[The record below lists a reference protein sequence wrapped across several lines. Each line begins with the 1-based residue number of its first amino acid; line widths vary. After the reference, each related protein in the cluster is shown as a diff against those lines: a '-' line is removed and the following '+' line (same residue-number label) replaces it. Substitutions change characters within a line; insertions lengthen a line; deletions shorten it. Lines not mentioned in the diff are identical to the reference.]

1 MKKCKDIK
9 NSLPLYLDDS
19 LPAADKKAVEE
30 HLKTCPVCTKILT
43 QLSKSQ
49 TLVNNLDEVN
59 PPPWL
64 KQKIMA
70 GVREKSEKKSLVE
83 KLFYPLQIK
92 IPVQVFAT
100 IFIAVIAVYIYKAGE
115 NQMKEVATS
124 PAPVMEFQKERLP
137 EQKNIIAADEAL
149 QTREHPAP
157 AEERATPR
165 KEAAPQKSVGAIQLK
180 GQTIPKEESVAS
192 QKEEI
197 RQRTTVTE
205 TDRVK
210 DAGGQMASGAKA
222 DQYKVAPAAES
233 TAIPR
238 TEDAKAKLYKGAG
251 AAKSIAMPQAAM
263 EKKQEN
269 RAFDTAMKAAP
280 APLTQSLT
288 AKPKILVRVADIDK
302 AAGEVQKLL
311 AKYEAKNIVR
321 KTAQGKTILTAQMK
335 NQKIK
340 DFVTQLKSIGPI
352 EPADIPADNSANETT
367 VVIEIINN

>member
-19 LPAADKKAVEE
+19 LPAVDKKAVEE
-30 HLKTCPVCTKILT
+30 HLKTCPECTKILT
-43 QLSKSQ
+43 QLSKTQ

-59 PPPWL
+59 PPTWL

-70 GVREKSEKKSLVE
+70 GVREKAAKKSLVE

-100 IFIAVIAVYIYKAGE
+100 IFIAVIAVYIYRAGE
-115 NQMKEVATS
+115 DQMREVATS
-124 PAPVMEFQKERLP
+124 PAPVVEFQKDRLP
-137 EQKNIIAADEAL
+137 EQKNIMAADEAL

-165 KEAAPQKSVGAIQLK
+165 KEAAPQKTVGAIQPK
-180 GQTIPKEESVAS
+180 GQTIPKEESIAP
-192 QKEEI
+192 QKQEMP
-197 RQRTTVTE
+197 QRTAVAE
-205 TDRVK
+205 TDKVK

-222 DQYKVAPAAES
+222 DQYKGAPAAES
-233 TAIPR
+233 TAMPR
-238 TEDAKAKLYKGAG
+238 TEDAKARLYKSAG
-251 AAKSIAMPQAAM
+251 AAKSVAMPQTAM

-269 RAFDTAMKAAP
+269 RAFDAAMKAAP
-280 APLTQSLT
+280 APITQSLT

-321 KTAQGKTILTAQMK
+321 KTAQSKVILTAQLK

-340 DFVTQLKSIGPI
+340 DLMLQLKSIGPI
-352 EPADIPADNSANETT
+352 EPADIPADSSANETA

>member
-30 HLKTCPVCTKILT
+30 HLKTCPDCTEILT
-43 QLSKSQ
+43 QLSKTQ
-49 TLVNNLDEVN
+49 TLVNNLAEVN

-70 GVREKSEKKSLVE
+70 GVREKSEKKSLVQ

-100 IFIAVIAVYIYKAGE
+100 IFIAVIAVYIYRAGE
-115 NQMKEVATS
+115 DQMKEVATS
-124 PAPVMEFQKERLP
+124 PAPVVEFQKDRLP
-137 EQKNIIAADEAL
+137 EQKNIIAADEDAHKKEL
-149 QTREHPAP
+149 PAP
-157 AEERATPR
+157 AEERVTPR
-165 KEAAPQKSVGAIQLK
+165 KEAAPQKSVGAIQPK
-180 GQTIPKEESVAS
+180 GQTIPKEESIAP
-192 QKEEI
+192 QKDEI
-197 RQRTTVTE
+197 RQRSVVTE

-222 DQYKVAPAAES
+222 DQYKGAPAARS
-233 TAIPR
+233 M
-238 TEDAKAKLYKGAG
+238 
-251 AAKSIAMPQAAM
+251 AMPQMAI

-269 RAFDTAMKAAP
+269 RAFDSAMKAAP
-280 APLTQSLT
+280 APITQSKAVT
-288 AKPKILVRVADIDK
+288 PKIILRVADIDK
-302 AAGEVQKLL
+302 AAGEVEKLL

-321 KTAQGKTILTAQMK
+321 KTAQGKTILTAQLK

-340 DFVTQLKSIGPI
+340 DLMLQLKSIGAI
-352 EPADIPADNSANETT
+352 EPADIPADNSVNETT
-367 VVIEIINN
+367 VVIEIVGN